1 MINNRKIFEE
11 NAKLTAT
18 VTIKVATLSGPLK
31 TFISNS
37 VLKLLVLAV
46 DTTKKCHY

>member
-18 VTIKVATLSGPLK
+18 VYDKSWYVIRSFEDFYFKICTEIACFS
-31 TFISNS
+31 
-37 VLKLLVLAV
+37 
-46 DTTKKCHY
+46 C